1 MQSPFRGKILG
12 LLVKPP
18 HVATESISC
27 KPCSPLCSRMGL
39 AGSTAE
45 FQSFILEREESMQKS
60 TVCPL
65 VGPAGLGAV
74 PQPARRAGTCWGCLK
89 QQSHLC
95 TSSSHGANEA
105 LCLMVILAGARCCSR
120 LWCTWVSSRPAS
132 LRCVP

>member
-74 PQPARRAGTCWGCLK
+74 PQPACRAGTCWGCLK

-105 LCLMVILAGARCCSR
+105 VLRSSLQEHGAAAGSGAHGFPPGRLLCGACPR
-120 LWCTWVSSRPAS
+120 
-132 LRCVP
+132 